1 MHPLAILE
9 SSIMVRLESSYG
21 LRPRPVV
28 DLSWLDRVLVRGTFL
43 EQGCCI
49 DLRRAQSL
57 FYNVTFLNCSWEE
70 TMHSFLHV
78 AVIEILRLVKCRL
91 SDRQA

>member
-70 TMHSFLHV
+70 TMHSFL
-78 AVIEILRLVKCRL
+78 RRTRCCN
-91 SDRQA
+91 